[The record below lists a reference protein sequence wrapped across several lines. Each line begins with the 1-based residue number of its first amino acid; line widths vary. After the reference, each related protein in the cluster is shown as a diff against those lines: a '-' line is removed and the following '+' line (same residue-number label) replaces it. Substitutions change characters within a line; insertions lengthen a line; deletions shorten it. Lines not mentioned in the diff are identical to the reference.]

1 MCEYGEV
8 EDGWA
13 VRGMRRGDKEWC
25 GMMEDEMNS
34 ESDLEIR

>member
-1 MCEYGEV
+1 MCEYREV
-8 EDGWA
+8 ENGWA
-13 VRGMRRGDKEWC
+13 VRGMRRGAKEWC